1 MQLRLL
7 AAGIF
12 PLLPIIE
19 PMSPD
24 HPAPSILLVED
35 DQMDVMNVQRELRRQ
50 NINVPLLHA
59 RNGRDAL
66 KMLRGEGEEPKIN
79 LPSLV
84 MLDINMPRMNGL
96 ELLEVLRSDP
106 EFAGL
111 NVFIM
116 TTSDLESDRLKAQQ
130 LAVSGYIIK
139 PLNFDSFGEGGTSV
153 DGFSL
158 FLDLLKLKQ

>member
-1 MQLRLL
+1 
-7 AAGIF
+7 
-12 PLLPIIE
+12 
-19 PMSPD
+19 MSPD
-24 HPAPSILLVED
+24 HLAPSILLVED

-50 NINVPLLHA
+50 NINVPIVHA

-66 KMLRGEGEEPKIN
+66 KMLRGEGGEPKIAR
-79 LPSLV
+79 PSLA

-96 ELLEVLRSDP
+96 ELLEALRADP
-106 EFAGL
+106 EFADL

-116 TTSDLESDRLKAQQ
+116 TTSDLDTDRFKAQQ

-139 PLNFDSFGEGGTSV
+139 PLNFDTFGEGGSGV

-158 FLDLLKLKQ
+158 FLDLLKLKE

>member
-1 MQLRLL
+1 M
-7 AAGIF
+7 
-12 PLLPIIE
+12 P
-19 PMSPD
+19 SD
-24 HPAPSILLVED
+24 HSAPSILLVED

-50 NINVPLLHA
+50 NINVPLIHA
-59 RNGRDAL
+59 RNGREAL
-66 KMLRGEGEEPKIN
+66 KMLRGEGGEPKIAK
-79 LPSLV
+79 PSLV

-106 EFAGL
+106 EFVGL
-111 NVFIM
+111 NIFIM

-139 PLNFDSFGEGGTSV
+139 PLSFESFGEGGTSV

-158 FLDLLKLKQ
+158 FLDLIKMKD

>member
-1 MQLRLL
+1 
-7 AAGIF
+7 
-12 PLLPIIE
+12 
-19 PMSPD
+19 MSAD
-24 HPAPSILLVED
+24 HPTPSILLVED

-50 NINVPLLHA
+50 NINVPVIHA
-59 RNGRDAL
+59 RNGREAL
-66 KMLRGEGEEPKIN
+66 KMLRGDGDEPQIKK
-79 LPSLV
+79 PDVV

-106 EFAGL
+106 EFTDL

-116 TTSDLESDRLKAQQ
+116 TTSDLESDRLKAQE
-130 LAVSGYIIK
+130 LSVSGYIIK
-139 PLNFDSFGEGGTSV
+139 PLSFDTFGEGGTSV

>member
-1 MQLRLL
+1 
-7 AAGIF
+7 
-12 PLLPIIE
+12 
-19 PMSPD
+19 MSAD
-24 HPAPSILLVED
+24 HPTPSILLVED

-50 NINVPLLHA
+50 NINVPLIHA

-66 KMLRGEGEEPKIN
+66 KMLRGDDGEPKIARPN
-79 LPSLV
+79 LV

-96 ELLEVLRSDP
+96 ELLEILRSDP
-106 EFAGL
+106 EFADL

-116 TTSDLESDRLKAQQ
+116 TTSDLESDRLKARQ

-139 PLNFDSFGEGGTSV
+139 PLSFDTFGEGGTSI

-158 FLDLLKLKQ
+158 FLDLLKLKN

>member
-1 MQLRLL
+1 
-7 AAGIF
+7 
-12 PLLPIIE
+12 
-19 PMSPD
+19 MSSD

-50 NINVPLLHA
+50 NIDVPLVHA

-66 KMLRGEGEEPKIN
+66 RMLRGEGTEPKIAKPN
-79 LPSLV
+79 VV

-96 ELLEVLRSDP
+96 ELLEALRSDP
-106 EFAGL
+106 EFVGL

-116 TTSDLESDRLKAQQ
+116 TTSDLESERLKAQQ

-139 PLNFDSFGEGGTSV
+139 PLSFDKFGEGGTSV

>member
-1 MQLRLL
+1 
-7 AAGIF
+7 
-12 PLLPIIE
+12 
-19 PMSPD
+19 MSAD
-24 HPAPSILLVED
+24 HPTPSILLVED

-50 NINVPLLHA
+50 NINVPVIHA
-59 RNGRDAL
+59 RNGREAL
-66 KMLRGEGEEPKIN
+66 KMLRGEGGEARIEKPDV
-79 LPSLV
+79 V

-96 ELLEVLRSDP
+96 ELLEILRSDP
-106 EFAGL
+106 EFVAL

-116 TTSDLESDRLKAQQ
+116 TTSDLESDRLKAQE

-139 PLNFDSFGEGGTSV
+139 PLSFDTFGEGGTSV

>member
-1 MQLRLL
+1 
-7 AAGIF
+7 
-12 PLLPIIE
+12 
-19 PMSPD
+19 MSPD
-24 HPAPSILLVED
+24 HLAPSILLVED

-50 NINVPLLHA
+50 NINVPIVHA

-66 KMLRGEGEEPKIN
+66 KMLRGEGAEPKIAR
-79 LPSLV
+79 PSLA

-96 ELLEVLRSDP
+96 ELLEALRADT
-106 EFAGL
+106 EFADL

-116 TTSDLESDRLKAQQ
+116 TTSDLDTDRLKAQQ

-139 PLNFDSFGEGGTSV
+139 PLSFDTFGEGGTSV

-158 FLDLLKLKQ
+158 FLDLLKLKE